1 MRGGQTS
8 VIGQAIRKARKKQNW
23 TQKQLADKLNDLRG
37 YTHGGCGANDI
48 YRWETGRRSP
58 RDWLP
63 CLVTVLGLD
72 LGVLGRGLAE
82 GPQQTEADSVDRR
95 EFMGAS
101 IGAAVPL
108 GSAHWDGR
116 RVGKSDV
123 SSLRQ
128 GLVDLRRLD
137 DFTGGAATYPLSVQ
151 AARRTERVLDR
162 SVYTPD
168 IGRQILDV
176 LAETHQFTSWTA
188 FDAGKLPEARR
199 LAQRAS
205 AAANQAGNRTLAAS
219 ALSELSYLTASG
231 DDPGEAV
238 EMARASLTMAPAQVM
253 PAVRVVLADR
263 LAWACAR
270 TGSPKGVERAVG
282 LSEDLHDQ
290 RDARTDEEPDWVYWI
305 NRDESKIM
313 EGRCWAELREHNR
326 AVPVLENIDVPYDES
341 HAREVALFQCW
352 LSESYLDAGE
362 IDQAATSAKHA
373 VDLVKGTDSPRTDVW
388 VSGVLRRLSDHRTV
402 PVVRELLEHAAPP
415 APRA

>member
-1 MRGGQTS
+1 MHGGQTS
-8 VIGQAIRKARKKQNW
+8 VIGQTIRSERKKRGW
-23 TQKQLADKLNDLRG
+23 TQRQLADQLNALRG
-37 YTHGGCGANDI
+37 YTHGGCSANDI
-48 YRWETGRRSP
+48 YRWETDRRSP

-63 CLVTVLGLD
+63 YLVTVLNLD
-72 LGVLGRGLAE
+72 LGVLGRGPAE
-82 GPQQTEADSVDRR
+82 GSQQTEAESVDRR

-108 GSAHWDGR
+108 GSSHWDGR
-116 RVGKSDV
+116 RVGKADV
-123 SSLRQ
+123 ANLQQ

-137 DFTGGAATYPLSVQ
+137 DFTGGAATYPLAVQ
-151 AARRTERVLDR
+151 TAQRTERVLDR

-188 FDAGKLPEARR
+188 FDSGKLPEAKK

-205 AAANQAGNRTLAAS
+205 AAANQAGNRILAAS

-238 EMARASLTMAPAQVM
+238 QMARASLALAPVDVL

-270 TGSPKGVERAVG
+270 TGNPKGAERAVG

-313 EGRCWAELREHNR
+313 EGRCWAELREHGR
-326 AVPVLENIDVPYDES
+326 AVPVLEDIDVPYDES

-352 LSESYLDAGE
+352 LSGSYLDAGE
-362 IDQAATSAKHA
+362 IDQAAAAARSA

-388 VSGVLRRLSDHRTV
+388 VSGVLRRLQDHRAV
-402 PVVRELLEHAAPP
+402 PSVRELLDHAAPGV
-415 APRA
+415 